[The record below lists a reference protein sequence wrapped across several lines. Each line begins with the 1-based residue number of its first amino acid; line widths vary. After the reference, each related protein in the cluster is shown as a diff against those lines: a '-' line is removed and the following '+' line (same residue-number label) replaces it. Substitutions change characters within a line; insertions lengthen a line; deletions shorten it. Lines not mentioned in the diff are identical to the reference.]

1 MGGLFLPMLVA
12 ARYDESTSL
21 GLITVSGSIG
31 LLFFPSLPVFLYA
44 FNADVPAQRVF
55 VGGLLPGILL
65 VSVVAGWAAWK
76 GWRGGAA
83 RTPFAAGQ
91 CLRAAWS
98 AKWELLLPVVVLG
111 GLVTGLTTLVESAAI
126 AVIYAIVVEC
136 GIHRELGL
144 TREVRKVA
152 IECATLVGGFMIVL
166 CVALG
171 LTYYFILAEAPTHV
185 LEWAQARI
193 DSPAAF
199 LLALN
204 VFLIAVGAL
213 MDIYSAIFVVVP
225 LILPLG
231 AEYGIHPVHLAA
243 IFLANLELG
252 YLMPP
257 MGENLF
263 LSSAR
268 FNQPLTRIYRSTL
281 PYTALL
287 VGAVLLITYVPALT
301 LWLVG
306 ALEWSGY
313 LR

>member
-1 MGGLFLPMLVA
+1 M
-12 ARYDESTSL
+12 
-21 GLITVSGSIG
+21 
-31 LLFFPSLPVFLYA
+31 
-44 FNADVPAQRVF
+44 
-55 VGGLLPGILL
+55 
-65 VSVVAGWAAWK
+65 
-76 GWRGGAA
+76 
-83 RTPFAAGQ
+83 
-91 CLRAAWS
+91 
-98 AKWELLLPVVVLG
+98 VVLG
-111 GLVTGLTTLVESAAI
+111 GLVTGMTTLVESAAI
-126 AVIYAIVVEC
+126 AVIYAIVIEC
-136 GIHRELGL
+136 AVHRELGL
-144 TREVRKVA
+144 TRELPRVA

-204 VFLIAVGAL
+204 VFLIGVGAL

-225 LILPLG
+225 LVLPLG
-231 AEYGIHPVHLAA
+231 AEYGVHPVHLAV

-268 FNQPLTRIYRSTL
+268 FNQPLTRVYRSTL
-281 PYTALL
+281 PYTALRRRGDARDGDPAS
-287 VGAVLLITYVPALT
+287 GAQPAGPAGRHLAGATMTRDGLIEAWTASSQHSESALLARAPESSAAPHIPSDMQA
-301 LWLVG
+301 
-306 ALEWSGY
+306 
-313 LR
+313 